1 MKNLKTCEWPG
12 EDKLMQ
18 KYHDKEWGVPV
29 FEDRIIFEFLV
40 LESMQAG
47 LSWRTVLHKRE
58 NFKKAFV
65 NFDYKKIAKFGDIHV
80 AKLMRD
86 AGIIRNLLKIKAV
99 INNAKQFIEIQKEFG
114 SFSDYMWGFVKN
126 KPILGKRKSVKDI
139 PAVTAEA
146 EVFAKDLKNRGFKFL
161 GPTVIY
167 AHMQAV
173 GMANDHVVGCFRYKI
188 S

>member
-1 MKNLKTCEWPG
+1 
-12 EDKLMQ
+12 MQ

-29 FEDRIIFEFLV
+29 FDDRVIFEFLV

-47 LSWRTVLHKRE
+47 LSWKTILHKRE

-65 NFDYKKIAKFGDIHV
+65 NFDYKKIAKFGDSHV
-80 AKLMRD
+80 EKLMQD

-99 INNAKQFIEIQKEFG
+99 INNAKQFIKIQKEFG

-126 KPILGKRKSVKDI
+126 KTILGKRKIMKDI
-139 PAVTAEA
+139 PAVTKEA
-146 EVFAKDLKNRGFKFL
+146 EIFAKDLKNRGFKFL
-161 GPTVIY
+161 GGTVVY

-173 GMANDHVVGCFRYKI
+173 GMANDHVIECFRYKQLTN
-188 S
+188 